1 MRLVIDSR
9 GSALAG
15 LKRYKGEGIYSSIG
29 RKVLLSGLRQVINT
43 LEKGNHS
50 QKVAD
55 FVVNGHRKEDS
66 SSIKKKVVSTPQAG
80 VKRKSSS
87 LTSSSSSSSPQP
99 TQSAKA
105 RRYSNS
111 TTEKF
116 VNSVGP
122 GILRD

>member
-55 FVVNGHRKEDS
+55 LVVNGHRKENS
-66 SSIKKKVVSTPQAG
+66 SSIKKKVVSAPQAG
-80 VKRKSSS
+80 VKRKSS
-87 LTSSSSSSSPQP
+87 LSSSPQQP
-99 TQSAKA
+99 QSAKA
-105 RRYSNS
+105 RRYSKS

-116 VNSVGP
+116 INIVGP
-122 GILRD
+122 GIVLD